1 MKLKLLWLLAV
12 ATTAMAQGP
21 NDSGNY
27 YMNADGLKGQKLKTA
42 LHNII
47 KITTAGWS
55 YDGLKEAYKTTDTRP
70 DGYLRDWYS
79 NATYYVPGS
88 ALSGGTSS
96 EGQGYNRE
104 HLVPQSWFKEASPMK
119 SDIFHVVPT
128 DAKINNNRG
137 SDPLGEVGSS
147 YSQSMNGYSK
157 WGMARSGLGYT
168 GQVFEPNDEVKG
180 DIARAYF
187 YMVTC
192 YEDKISSWNA
202 SGKSY
207 YVFDGNSYPGLTE
220 WTLQMLIRWSALDPV
235 DDIEVARNNVIAK
248 EQNRNPFIDYP
259 GLEEYIWGSKQNEP
273 FDYTMEMGG
282 EIPTVRKPYFSPTGG
297 TYYEPVEVTI
307 VSPTDGATV
316 YYTSDGTTPT
326 TSSTAYTAPITIEET
341 TTLKAIAAK
350 DDAVSHVAVATYVIK
365 GGEQPT
371 EGECIWSEDFD
382 GIGNKV
388 PVEQVQN
395 AKAIY
400 YGDDGQYCL
409 VYDGNMAG
417 GEAPELLIPR
427 KSRPVNYFTALVAM
441 SGQKGPFHLSFLSN
455 RSSIAVSS
463 KTAGVKIEPL
473 QAEDNTYHYSV
484 TVPIGI
490 KSFELTFTMTEDQNA
505 RVDNFL
511 LTGPGDDTDGIH
523 ELTPSPNASQ
533 KSKRTGA
540 VYNLNGQKVSTSQH
554 HNISALPK
562 GVYIVNGKKVIQ

>member
-21 NDSGNY
+21 NDSGDY

-42 LHNII
+42 LSGII
-47 KITTAGWS
+47 NKHTDIGYAGLWN
-55 YDGLKEAYKTTDTRP
+55 AYKTTDRRP
-70 DGYLRDWYS
+70 DGFLRDWYS
-79 NATYYVPGS
+79 NATSYVI
-88 ALSGGTSS
+88 GGPNQGANYS
-96 EGQGYNRE
+96 EEGDSYNRE
-104 HLVPQSWFKEASPMK
+104 HLVPQSWFSKTGHMRNDA
-119 SDIFHVVPT
+119 FHVVPT
-128 DAKINNNRG
+128 DGYVNNRRG
-137 SDPLGEVGSS
+137 DLPFGEVGTVS
-147 YSQSMNGYSK
+147 YHSANNYSLVGRCKVAGYS
-157 WGMARSGLGYT
+157 
-168 GQVFEPNDEVKG
+168 GQCFEPNDEIKG
-180 DIARAYF
+180 DVARAYF
-187 YMVTC
+187 YMTTC
-192 YEDKISSWNA
+192 YENDLPTWGGTNF
-202 SGKSY
+202 SY
-207 YVFDGNSYPGLTE
+207 CFDGTTYPALTD
-220 WTLQMLIRWSALDPV
+220 WFLQMLLQWSERDPV
-235 DDIEVARNNVIAK
+235 DEVELERNEAVAALQK
-248 EQNRNPFIDYP
+248 NRNPFIDYP
-259 GLEEYIWGSKQNEP
+259 GLEQYIWGSKQNEP
-273 FDYTMEMGG
+273 FDYTMQPGG
-282 EIPTVRKPYFSPTGG
+282 ETATVRKPYFTPTGG
-297 TYYEPVEVTI
+297 IFAEALTVTI
-307 VSPTDGATV
+307 VSPTDGATI

-326 TSSTAYTAPITIEET
+326 TSSTVYTAPITIEET

-365 GGEQPT
+365 GGEQPA

-417 GEAPELLIPR
+417 GEAPELLIPK

-473 QAEDNTYHYSV
+473 EAEDNTYHYSV
-484 TVPIGI
+484 SVPIGL

-523 ELTPSPNASQ
+523 ELTPTPNASQ
-533 KSKRTGA
+533 KSKGTGA
-540 VYNLNGQKVSTSQH
+540 VYNLSGQKVSTSQH

-562 GVYIVNGKKVIQ
+562 GVYIVNGKKIIQ